1 MGVSKFRAV
10 AAELPVAEAPRE
22 VWTRSSFHEARLYS
36 SEMEAARV
44 VKVAS
49 SRHLPRV
56 KVNRVPS
63 SRRLPSNRN
72 LRQLRHRQTV
82 LS

>member
-10 AAELPVAEAPRE
+10 AAELPVAEALRE
-22 VWTRSSFHEARLYS
+22 AWTRSSFHEARLYS
-36 SEMEAARV
+36 SEMEAAWV
-44 VKVAS
+44 VQVAS

-56 KVNRVPS
+56 KVY
-63 SRRLPSNRN
+63 RLPSNRN
-72 LRQLRHRQTV
+72 LRELRRRQTV